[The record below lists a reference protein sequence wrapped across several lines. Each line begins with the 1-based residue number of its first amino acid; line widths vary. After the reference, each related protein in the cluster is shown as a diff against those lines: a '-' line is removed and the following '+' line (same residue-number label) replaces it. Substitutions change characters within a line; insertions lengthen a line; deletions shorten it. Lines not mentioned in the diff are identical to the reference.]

1 MERFSRQLLTL
12 GIEVQQKIMESKVLV
27 AGCGALG
34 SALAEF
40 LVRLG
45 VKEITI
51 VDADIVE
58 LSNLHRTHIFTEKDL
73 MKPKVIAC
81 KNYLSKINSNTK
93 INAIEDIIDNTNAD
107 EIVKNHDIVFD
118 GLDNIYYRLILNDAC
133 VKNNI
138 PLIYA
143 GISGEY
149 GSAKLVIPNKTAC
162 LSCFLQPYDTQDS
175 CNIIGTSTIVPAVM
189 ASIQI
194 QLFIN
199 YLRGEI
205 NDNLILFDLKNLSI
219 DKVPINRNP
228 SCEACSYHEYKYL
241 NEKPAMSCG
250 LIRYYNKN
258 SKEKL
263 VFSSDEIQVFKDEEG
278 YILCYNQKCYKK
290 KTA

>member
-12 GIEVQQKIMESKVLV
+12 GIDVQQKIMESKVLV

-51 VDADIVE
+51 VDADVVE
-58 LSNLHRTHIFTEKDL
+58 LSNLHRTHIFTEKDI
-73 MKPKVIAC
+73 MRPKVIVC
-81 KNYLSKINSNTK
+81 KDYLNKINSDTK
-93 INAIEDIIDNTNAD
+93 INAIEDIIDNSNAE
-107 EIVKNHDIVFD
+107 EIVKNHDVVFD

-133 VKNNI
+133 IKNNI

-149 GSAKLVIPNKTAC
+149 GSAKIVVPNKTSC

-175 CNIIGTSTIVPAVM
+175 CNVIGTTTIVPSIM

-205 NDNLILFDLKNLSI
+205 DNNLILFDFKNLNI
-219 DKVPINRNP
+219 DKIKIEKNP
-228 SCEACSYHEYKYL
+228 ECEACSYHKYKYL
-241 NEKPAMSCG
+241 NEKPPISCG
-250 LIRYYNKN
+250 LSRHKKQNN
-258 SKEKL
+258 EKL
-263 VFSSDEIQVFKDEEG
+263 IFSSNEIQIFKNEES
-278 YILCYNQKCYKK
+278 YILCYGQKCYKK
-290 KTA
+290 KIA